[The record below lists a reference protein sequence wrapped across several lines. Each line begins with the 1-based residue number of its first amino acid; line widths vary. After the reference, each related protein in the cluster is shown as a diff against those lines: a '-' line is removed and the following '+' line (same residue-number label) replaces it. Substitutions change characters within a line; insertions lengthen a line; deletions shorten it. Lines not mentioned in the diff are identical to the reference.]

1 MSLTSESWPKIFKR
15 IVSIEKK
22 NSQASQLKLQ
32 RFELVAGSNSF
43 NQDSNSK
50 GYNLICEIKKKKSI
64 LEWRCLFFKMYLK
77 KSNAKIRCFR
87 SCETFFFQFV
97 I

>member
-22 NSQASQLKLQ
+22 KSQASQLKLQ

-50 GYNLICEIKKKKSI
+50 GYNLICEIKKKKYPGM
-64 LEWRCLFFKMYLK
+64 EVFVFQNVVK
-77 KSNAKIRCFR
+77 KIK
-87 SCETFFFQFV
+87 CENKVFQV
-97 I
+97 L

>member
-50 GYNLICEIKKKKSI
+50 GYNLICEIKKKKKYPGM
-64 LEWRCLFFKMYLK
+64 EVFVFQNVFK
-77 KSNAKIRCFR
+77 KIKCKNKV
-87 SCETFFFQFV
+87 FQV
-97 I
+97 L